1 VDAGRE
7 QMGVGTVKFPGFPRL
22 FRFIDQKES
31 SFFRVQRGSWDWEEK
46 RTLLVRKSEKAGGVD
61 FRQEQS
67 GLGL

>member
-1 VDAGRE
+1 
-7 QMGVGTVKFPGFPRL
+7 MGVGTVKFPGFPRL

>member
-1 VDAGRE
+1 MDAGRE

-46 RTLLVRKSEKAGGVD
+46 RTLLVRKSEKAGGID